1 MRGRVCVIGE
11 DSRREDASGQARH
24 VLAFDTANEV
34 IALGVGVL
42 RAETRSIEVA
52 ASVEVEARRASNTQ
66 LVPRIDAV
74 LSDLGVARADIACVC
89 VGRGP
94 GSFTGVRIAMA
105 TAKGIASALGVG
117 LVGVS
122 SLDAVAWNAQAAG
135 VRGRL
140 AVVADAMRKEVYPV
154 RYVLDE
160 RGAER
165 LEADR
170 VVKAEVAADELRAGA
185 AGQLVTGDAL
195 RKYGAL
201 FAPCGEALDEALW
214 TPTGRGLLLALEA
227 AWRAGKADPFD
238 ARRHDPA
245 FVLPV
250 YTRLSDAEEN
260 ERIRLAKNDPKN
272 LVTGVQDVEV
282 RRDQRPSARDV
293 AVMNARP
300 DAEGITY
307 KPLDAAHACAV
318 AALEAQVMGSDAWN
332 EALVLDEL
340 PRADRIWWAAY
351 GAPAA
356 CPLPELEPEPVDAAV
371 SRSVRP
377 CDDGGAPRLGFAE
390 QGAFAR
396 ARDKG
401 SSDPRDCSMR
411 AEACGASVPPGVSS
425 VAGDKAGGPASAADG
440 RGNVPAAV
448 ANSTEDGCE
457 LQLAGYAGGWVVD
470 GGVQILKVGVHPA
483 WRRRGI
489 ARELLARVAAD
500 ARDLGAAVCSLEVR
514 ASNEGARAFYEALGF
529 RSLGARPRYYSD
541 GEDALILEGP
551 LPLAARDVAGMA
563 LVVDAASREQG
574 QSEVAGAASP
584 CESARSGMDRVL
596 CMDSEPC
603 APSSQSKTPDR
614 DFSASESSGE
624 IYAQDAI
631 RATPGEKPSQGTL
644 EAHSSGEV
652 SPLDAPRP
660 LILAIESSCDET
672 AAAIVDGEGVLV
684 ADVVASQIDF
694 HARFGG
700 VVPEIASRKHIEA
713 ICGVCDECL
722 DAAAARLGVP
732 RLSWGDLDAVAVTY
746 APGLVGALVVGVAFA
761 KGAAWAQDVPFIGV
775 NHLEGHLYANKIGAP
790 DFAPPAV
797 VSLVSGGNTMLVHV
811 RGWGDYVTLGSTIDD
826 AVGEAFDKVAKAL
839 GLGYPGGPVISREAA
854 RGNPDAI
861 AFPRAMMHSGDL
873 RFSLSGLKTAV
884 VTYIN
889 NERAAGRALNVP
901 DICASFQQAVVDV
914 QVKKAETALRQTGA
928 PAFCLG
934 GGVAAN
940 PVLRDAYRALCDRMG
955 VRLVLPPLS
964 ACGDNAGMIALVA
977 LDRYRQ
983 GRFFD
988 LDADAQAHTDL
999 DEPY

>member
-1 MRGRVCVIGE
+1 MIGE
-11 DSRREDASGQARH
+11 DSRREGAFGRVRH
-24 VLAFDTANEV
+24 VLVFDTANEV

-122 SLDAVAWNAQAAG
+122 SLDAVAWNAQATG

-170 VVKAEVAADELRAGA
+170 VAKAEVAADELRTGA

-245 FVLPV
+245 FALPV

-318 AALEAQVMGSDAWN
+318 AALEAQVMGSDAWS

-356 CPLPELEPEPVDAAV
+356 CPLPELEPEPVDAAA

-377 CDDGGAPRLGFAE
+377 CGDGGAPRLGFAE
-390 QGAFAR
+390 RGTFAR
-396 ARDKG
+396 AHGKG

-425 VAGDKAGGPASAADG
+425 VADDEAGGPASAADR
-440 RGNVPAAV
+440 RGGVPAAA
-448 ANSTEDGCE
+448 ANGTEDGCE
-457 LQLAGYAGGWVVD
+457 LQLVGYAGGWVVD

-574 QSEVAGAASP
+574 QPGVAGAASP
-584 CESARSGMDRVL
+584 CESARSGTDRAL

-603 APSSQSKTPDR
+603 APSSQSETPDR
-614 DFSASESSGE
+614 DFSTAESAGE
-624 IYAQDAI
+624 IYAQGAT
-631 RATPGEKPSQGTL
+631 RAASGEKLRQGTL
-644 EAHSSGEV
+644 EARLSGEV

-722 DAAAARLGVP
+722 DAAATRLGTS
-732 RLSWGDLDAVAVTY
+732 RLSWDDLDAVAVTY

-790 DFAPPAV
+790 DFSPPAV

-983 GRFFD
+983 GRFFG